1 MNRPRSDKSQ
11 ANDHG
16 IEDPAF
22 ISGAMQ
28 GLFQIEAEFPI
39 KVEGTSTLPY
49 AATIQAIRS
58 GEGGLVLKLVRP
70 LPHELMPG
78 AVFEMVFPLEEQRFE
93 TTITFRGREAY
104 LQYRFDLPTVLALA
118 DRRRAKRYPFRPRET
133 AYVTA
138 QDGRIPGLGV
148 AGPLV
153 NISMGGMAMR
163 VDRVLKLDDGMR
175 VPASTG
181 LFDRGKGFPRVRI
194 QDLPR
199 LPLLEWRGTVAHASS
214 RGGEVILGLEFGEL
228 GEEEA
233 RLLRDCL
240 EFREKVLRG
249 MPQALGGEGG
259 SLSARLPTAG
269 DPARTG
275 AEGEAFAPTL
285 ETLDAGPGDEPL
297 ARMQRRGA
305 RVVLC
310 MAEGE
315 TRQRVQGHL
324 EGNGYRRLETVPGLE
339 ALKALL
345 NPQPPIPPPAL
356 VLVDLALAGS
366 GDAEP
371 LAALRQIERLL
382 GAPGQIPVAMLCE
395 LVDPTLLLA
404 SLSSTRIL
412 PYVPVTPQEVR
423 EWGRTL
429 DALAGIPF

>member
-1 MNRPRSDKSQ
+1 MNRPRSDKPQ
-11 ANDHG
+11 GNDPT

-22 ISGAMQ
+22 IAGALE
-28 GLFQIEAEFPI
+28 GLFQGETEFPI

-49 AATIQAIRS
+49 AATVQAIRT
-58 GEGGLVLKLVRP
+58 GEGGLILKLVRP

-78 AVFEMVFPLEEQRFE
+78 AVFEMIFPLEEQRFE
-93 TTITFRGREAY
+93 TAITFRGREAY
-104 LQYRFDLPTVLALA
+104 LQYRFDPPAALAHA
-118 DRRRAKRYPFRPRET
+118 DRRRARRYPFRPRES
-133 AYVTA
+133 AYVIA

-153 NISMGGMAMR
+153 NISMGGVAMR

-181 LFDRGKGFPRVRI
+181 LFDRGKGFPLIRI

-199 LPLLEWRGTVAHASS
+199 LPLLEWRGIVAHASS
-214 RGGEVILGLEFGEL
+214 RGGEVILGLQFGEL

-233 RLLRDCL
+233 RLLGDCL
-240 EFREKVLRG
+240 EFRDKILRG
-249 MPQALGGEGG
+249 IPQSLGGESGASMGGPALGG
-259 SLSARLPTAG
+259 
-269 DPARTG
+269 G
-275 AEGEAFAPTL
+275 AAPVEGESVPFAVDTEAL
-285 ETLDAGPGDEPL
+285 TAGPGGDPL

-305 RVVLC
+305 RVALC

-315 TRQRVQGHL
+315 ARQRVQAHL
-324 EGNGYRRLETVPGLE
+324 EGNGYRRLEMVAGLE

-345 NPQPPIPPPAL
+345 SPHSPVPPPAL

-371 LAALRQIERLL
+371 LAALRQIERIL
-382 GAPGQIPVAMLCE
+382 GTPGQVPVAMLCE

-412 PYVPVTPQEVR
+412 PYVPVTPLEAR
-423 EWGRTL
+423 EWSRTL
-429 DALAGIPF
+429 DALAGI

>member
-1 MNRPRSDKSQ
+1 MNRSRSDKPQGS
-11 ANDHG
+11 DPT

-22 ISGAMQ
+22 IAGAMQ
-28 GLFQIEAEFPI
+28 GLFQVEAEFPI

-49 AATIQAIRS
+49 AATVQEIRN
-58 GEGGLVLKLVRP
+58 GEGGLILKLVRP

-104 LQYRFDLPTVLALA
+104 LQYRFDLPAALAHA
-118 DRRRAKRYPFRPRET
+118 DRRRAKRYPFRPRES
-133 AYVTA
+133 AYVIA
-138 QDGRIPGLGV
+138 QDGRIPGMGV

-153 NISMGGMAMR
+153 NISMGGVAMR

-199 LPLLEWRGTVAHASS
+199 LPLLEWRGTVAHAST

-240 EFREKVLRG
+240 EFRDKILRG
-249 MPQALGGEGG
+249 IPQSLGGDSGSSAGAHPTGG
-259 SLSARLPTAG
+259 DTPRAE
-269 DPARTG
+269 
-275 AEGEAFAPTL
+275 AEGEASTPLPEAL
-285 ETLDAGPGDEPL
+285 AAGPGGDPL

-315 TRQRVQGHL
+315 ARQRVQGHL

-339 ALKALL
+339 ALRVLL
-345 NPQPPIPPPAL
+345 SPHPPVPPPAL

-371 LAALRQIERLL
+371 LAALRQIERIL
-382 GAPGQIPVAMLCE
+382 GTPGQVPVAMLCE

-404 SLSSTRIL
+404 SISSTRIL
-412 PYVPVTPQEVR
+412 PYVPVTPLEAR

-429 DALAGIPF
+429 DALAGI

>member
-1 MNRPRSDKSQ
+1 MNRPRSEKTQ
-11 ANDHG
+11 GNDPA

-22 ISGAMQ
+22 IADALD
-28 GLFQIEAEFPI
+28 GLFQSETEFPI

-49 AATIQAIRS
+49 AATVQAIRS
-58 GEGGLVLKLVRP
+58 GEGGLILKLVRP

-93 TTITFRGREAY
+93 TAITFRGREAY
-104 LQYRFDLPTVLALA
+104 LQYRFDPPAALAHA
-118 DRRRAKRYPFRPRET
+118 DRRRAKRYPFRPRES
-133 AYVTA
+133 AYVIA

-153 NISMGGMAMR
+153 NISMGGVAMR

-175 VPASTG
+175 VPVSTAI
-181 LFDRGKGFPRVRI
+181 FDRGKGFPRIRI

-199 LPLLEWRGTVAHASS
+199 LPLLEWRGIVAHAST

-228 GEEEA
+228 GEEES
-233 RLLRDCL
+233 RSLGDCL
-240 EFREKVLRG
+240 EFRDKVLRG
-249 MPQALGGEGG
+249 MPQALGGESGPHVG
-259 SLSARLPTAG
+259 MPTLAGG
-269 DPARTG
+269 DPARG
-275 AEGEAFAPTL
+275 EPEGEALSLLPEAPA
-285 ETLDAGPGDEPL
+285 AGPGGDPL

-315 TRQRVQGHL
+315 ARQRVQAHL

-339 ALKALL
+339 ALKVLL
-345 NPQPPIPPPAL
+345 SPHPPVPPPAL

-371 LAALRQIERLL
+371 LAALRQIERIL
-382 GAPGQIPVAMLCE
+382 GAPGQVPVAMLCE

-412 PYVPVTPQEVR
+412 PYVPATPPEAR
-423 EWGRTL
+423 EWSRAL
-429 DALAGIPF
+429 DALAGI

>member
-1 MNRPRSDKSQ
+1 MNRPRFEKSQ
-11 ANDHG
+11 GNDG
-16 IEDPAF
+16 AIEDPAF

-28 GLFQIEAEFPI
+28 GLFQAEAEFPI

-49 AATIQAIRS
+49 AAAVQEIRA
-58 GEGGLVLKLVRP
+58 GEGGLILKLVRP

-93 TTITFRGREAY
+93 TAITFRGREAY
-104 LQYRFDLPTVLALA
+104 LQYRFDPPAALAYA
-118 DRRRAKRYPFRPRET
+118 DRRRAKRYPFRPRES
-133 AYVTA
+133 AYVIA

-153 NISMGGMAMR
+153 NISMGGVALR

-181 LFDRGKGFPRVRI
+181 LFDRGKGFPRIRI

-199 LPLLEWRGTVAHASS
+199 LPLLEWRGTVAHASA

-228 GEEEA
+228 GEDEA
-233 RLLRDCL
+233 RLLGDCL
-240 EFREKVLRG
+240 EFREKILRG
-249 MPQALGGEGG
+249 VPQALGEGG
-259 SLSARLPTAG
+259 SSAGVLPAG
-269 DPARTG
+269 ASTPSMEADDDTVLVA
-275 AEGEAFAPTL
+275 GEALA
-285 ETLDAGPGDEPL
+285 AGPGGDPL
-297 ARMQRRGA
+297 LRMQRRGA

-310 MAEGE
+310 MAESE
-315 TRQRVQGHL
+315 AQQRVQAHL
-324 EGNGYRRLETVPGLE
+324 EGNGYRRLEMVTDLE

-345 NPQPPIPPPAL
+345 TPRSPVPPPAL

-371 LAALRQIERLL
+371 LAALRQLERIL
-382 GAPGQIPVAMLCE
+382 GAPGQVPVAMLCE

-412 PYVPVTPQEVR
+412 PYAPSTPLEAR
-423 EWGRTL
+423 EWARTL
-429 DALAGIPF
+429 DALAGI

>member
-1 MNRPRSDKSQ
+1 MNRLRAEKNQGSDH
-11 ANDHG
+11 A

-22 ISGAMQ
+22 IFGALQ
-28 GLFQIEAEFPI
+28 SLFESEAEFPI

-49 AATIQAIRS
+49 ASTIQAVRG
-58 GEGGLVLKLVRP
+58 GEGGLILRLVRP

-78 AVFEMVFPLEEQRFE
+78 AVFEMVFPQEEQRFE
-93 TTITFRGREAY
+93 TAITFRGREAY
-104 LQYRFDLPTVLALA
+104 LQYRFDPPTTLAYA
-118 DRRRAKRYPFRPRET
+118 DRRRAKRYPFRPREN
-133 AYVTA
+133 AYVIA

-153 NISMGGMAMR
+153 NISMGGLAMR

-181 LFDRGKGFPRVRI
+181 LFDRGKGFPRVRV

-199 LPLLEWRGTVAHASS
+199 LPLLEWRGAVAHAST

-233 RLLRDCL
+233 RSLRDCL
-240 EFREKVLRG
+240 EFRDKILRG
-249 MPQALGGEGG
+249 IPQALGSDTTSSSGMLPPGGDAVRGEAEGG
-259 SLSARLPTAG
+259 AFSSVPAALVEGPGG
-269 DPARTG
+269 DP
-275 AEGEAFAPTL
+275 L
-285 ETLDAGPGDEPL
+285 V
-297 ARMQRRGA
+297 RMRRRGA

-310 MAEGE
+310 MGEGE
-315 TRQRVQGHL
+315 ARQRVQAHL
-324 EGNGYRRLETVPGLE
+324 EGNGYRRLETVSGLE

-345 NPQPPIPPPAL
+345 SPHPPVPPPAL

-371 LAALRQIERLL
+371 LAALRQIERIL
-382 GAPGQIPVAMLCE
+382 GALPHVPVAMLCE

-412 PYVPVTPQEVR
+412 PYVPGTSLEAM
-423 EWGRTL
+423 EWGGTL
-429 DALAGIPF
+429 DALAGI

>member
-1 MNRPRSDKSQ
+1 
-11 ANDHG
+11 
-16 IEDPAF
+16 
-22 ISGAMQ
+22 
-28 GLFQIEAEFPI
+28 
-39 KVEGTSTLPY
+39 
-49 AATIQAIRS
+49 
-58 GEGGLVLKLVRP
+58 
-70 LPHELMPG
+70 MPG

-93 TTITFRGREAY
+93 TAITFRGREAY
-104 LQYRFDLPTVLALA
+104 LQYRFDPPAALAHA
-118 DRRRAKRYPFRPRET
+118 DRRRAKRYPFRPRES
-133 AYVTA
+133 AYVIA

-153 NISMGGMAMR
+153 NISMGGVAMR

-199 LPLLEWRGTVAHASS
+199 LPLLEWRGTVAHAST

-233 RLLRDCL
+233 RSLRDCL
-240 EFREKVLRG
+240 EFRDKILRG
-249 MPQALGGEGG
+249 VPQSLGGDSGSSAGMHLTGG
-259 SLSARLPTAG
+259 DTPRAE
-269 DPARTG
+269 
-275 AEGEAFAPTL
+275 AEGEASTL
-285 ETLDAGPGDEPL
+285 LPEALAAGPGGDPL
-297 ARMQRRGA
+297 ARMQRRGV

-315 TRQRVQGHL
+315 ARQRVQGHL

-345 NPQPPIPPPAL
+345 SPHPPVPPPAL

-371 LAALRQIERLL
+371 LAALRQIERIL
-382 GAPGQIPVAMLCE
+382 GTSGQVPVAMLCE

-412 PYVPVTPQEVR
+412 PYVPATPMEAR
-423 EWGRTL
+423 EWGKTL
-429 DALAGIPF
+429 DTLVGI